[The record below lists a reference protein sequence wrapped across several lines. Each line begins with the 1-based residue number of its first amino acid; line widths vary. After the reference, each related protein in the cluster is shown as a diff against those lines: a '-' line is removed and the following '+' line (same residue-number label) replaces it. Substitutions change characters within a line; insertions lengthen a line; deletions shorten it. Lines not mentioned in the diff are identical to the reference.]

1 MCARD
6 AIGSAQGRHVASQ
19 RPPVGF
25 GEDHR
30 TVATL
35 PKSIKVVESVDGG
48 RFVPKSVA
56 LLADDLSRALDAAAP
71 FAGRNPVGVIPAV
84 WTVDSARGRS
94 APLAQSTETRA
105 YSPSKAKQ
113 RVGTAVISLPDADIR
128 FKKIDSLVRGNT
140 ADEIATCAACDRF
153 ATILVAP
160 AFPAQGRLVVDGRVV
175 AGKNFVD
182 LAAQLRDR
190 GVRVATPAQY
200 ADMTRMS
207 GVVLCDA
214 QTDDDLR
221 RIASMSDH
229 MPGPLLHCGSGG
241 LSSALAPPFQPVA
254 NVPLPD
260 LVVIGSQTEVSRRHL
275 ARLADQRPSAV
286 AIRSTPD
293 AWQTHV
299 DWASPRLTVSFAMP
313 RLSPHVAERAVRA
326 ALKDLVRHR
335 VRPKALFVVGGDTLR
350 RLLEAAGA
358 TSVGVH
364 GAWSP
369 GVAVS
374 RVTDGA
380 WQGPGCIRCPV
391 PSTMQA

>member
-1 MCARD
+1 M
-6 AIGSAQGRHVASQ
+6 
-19 RPPVGF
+19 
-25 GEDHR
+25 
-30 TVATL
+30 
-35 PKSIKVVESVDGG
+35 
-48 RFVPKSVA
+48 PKSVA
-56 LLADDLSRALDAAAP
+56 LLADDLSGALDAAAP
-71 FAGRNPVGVIPAV
+71 FAGQGPGGVIPAV

-105 YSPSKAKQ
+105 YSPSKARQ
-113 RVGTAVISLPDADIR
+113 RVGAAVISLPDADIR

-140 ADEIATCAACDRF
+140 ADEIAACAACDRF

-175 AGKNFVD
+175 AGKDIVD
-182 LAAQLRDR
+182 LAALLRDR

-241 LSSALAPPFQPVA
+241 LSSALAPPFRPVA

-260 LVVIGSQTEVSRRHL
+260 LVVIGSQTEISRRQL
-275 ARLADQRPSAV
+275 ARLADQRPGAV

-293 AWQTHV
+293 AWQAHV
-299 DWASPRLTVSFAMP
+299 DWASARLTVSFAMP

-358 TSVGVH
+358 TSVAVH

-374 RVTDGA
+374 RVADGA
-380 WQGPGCIRCPV
+380 WAGTWLYSMSGSFDDAGLIDAISQRERC
-391 PSTMQA
+391 SASH